1 MDILL
6 GSELVGSEKAL
17 SGEAGAERRN
27 RAGSPRRAG
36 VLMRGRPNRLR
47 MAIRRPGA
55 CLSLLFLM
63 ALVAAAVFA
72 PWLTPYATQGAGAPD
87 IAHRLL
93 APSSAHLLG
102 TDEMGR
108 DMLVRVLYG
117 ARTSLALAAL
127 VVGSSV
133 VVGIVM
139 GLAAGYAGG
148 WVDEAAMRT
157 TDVFLAFPP
166 LLLAILLITVLGG
179 GFASTMLA
187 LALVWWPVYAVL
199 VRGQVVSVR
208 SRPFVEAAR
217 ATGVPPL
224 GIMRRHLLPN
234 AVGPLLVQ
242 ATVDVGAV
250 ILVAAGL
257 SFIGLGPQPPTADWG
272 MMINSGRQYVLGG
285 SWWVAGVPGIAILLT
300 ALAFAVLGDYLRDA
314 GDPHRHRL

>member
-1 MDILL
+1 
-6 GSELVGSEKAL
+6 
-17 SGEAGAERRN
+17 
-27 RAGSPRRAG
+27 
-36 VLMRGRPNRLR
+36 MRGRQNRLR
-47 MAIRRPGA
+47 TTLRRPGA
-55 CLSLLFLM
+55 GLSLLFLT
-63 ALVAAAVFA
+63 ALVLAAVFA
-72 PWLTPYATQGAGAPD
+72 PWLTPYAAQGAGAPD
-87 IAHRLL
+87 IEHKLL
-93 APSSAHLLG
+93 APSWAHPFG

-108 DMLVRVLYG
+108 DMLARLLYG

-133 VVGIVM
+133 VVGIGV

-148 WVDEAAMRT
+148 WVDEGAMRT

-166 LLLAILLITVLGG
+166 LLLAILLVTVLGG
-179 GFASTMLA
+179 GFVSTMLA

-199 VRGQVVSVR
+199 VRGQVMLVR
-208 SRPFVEAAR
+208 SRPFIEAAR

-234 AVGPLLVQ
+234 ALGPLLVQ

-272 MMINSGRQYVLGG
+272 MMINSGRQFVLSG
-285 SWWVAGVPGIAILLT
+285 SWWVAGVPGIAIMLT
-300 ALAFAVLGDYLRDA
+300 ALAFAVLGDSLRDA
-314 GDPHRHRL
+314 SDPMRRRL

>member
-1 MDILL
+1 
-6 GSELVGSEKAL
+6 
-17 SGEAGAERRN
+17 
-27 RAGSPRRAG
+27 
-36 VLMRGRPNRLR
+36 MRGRPNRLR
-47 MAIRRPGA
+47 TVVRRPGA
-55 CLSLLFLM
+55 CLSLLFLV
-63 ALVAAAVFA
+63 ALVLAAVFA
-72 PWLTPYATQGAGAPD
+72 PWLTPYAAQGAGAPD
-87 IAHRLL
+87 MAHKLL
-93 APSSAHLLG
+93 APSSAHPLG

-108 DMLVRVLYG
+108 DMLARVLYG

-133 VVGIVM
+133 VVGIVV

-166 LLLAILLITVLGG
+166 LLLAILLVTVLGG
-179 GFASTMLA
+179 GFVSTMLA

-234 AVGPLLVQ
+234 ALGPLLVQ

-300 ALAFAVLGDYLRDA
+300 ALAFAVLGDSLRDA
-314 GDPHRHRL
+314 ADPTGIDCDASCRSPRYPRATKQ

>member
-1 MDILL
+1 MAGTEKML
-6 GSELVGSEKAL
+6 GNY
-17 SGEAGAERRN
+17 AGAEQRE
-27 RAGSPRRAG
+27 RADSPRGAG
-36 VLMRGRPNRLR
+36 VVMRGRQNRLR
-47 MAIRRPGA
+47 AVLRRPGA
-55 CLSLLFLM
+55 GLSLLFLT
-63 ALVAAAVFA
+63 ALVLAAVFA
-72 PWLTPYATQGAGAPD
+72 PWLTPYAAQGAGAPD
-87 IAHRLL
+87 IEHKLL
-93 APSSAHLLG
+93 APSWAHPFG

-108 DMLVRVLYG
+108 DMLARLLYG

-133 VVGIVM
+133 VVGIGV

-148 WVDEAAMRT
+148 WVDEGAMRT

-166 LLLAILLITVLGG
+166 LLLAILLVTVLGG
-179 GFASTMLA
+179 GFVSTMLA

-199 VRGQVVSVR
+199 VRGQVMLVR
-208 SRPFVEAAR
+208 SRPFIEAAR

-234 AVGPLLVQ
+234 ALGPLLVQ

-272 MMINSGRQYVLGG
+272 MMINSGRQFVLSG
-285 SWWVAGVPGIAILLT
+285 SWWVAGVPGIAIMLT
-300 ALAFAVLGDYLRDA
+300 ALAFAVLGDSLRDA
-314 GDPHRHRL
+314 ADPVRRQF

>member
-1 MDILL
+1 
-6 GSELVGSEKAL
+6 
-17 SGEAGAERRN
+17 
-27 RAGSPRRAG
+27 
-36 VLMRGRPNRLR
+36 MRGRSNRLR
-47 MAIRRPGA
+47 MVTKRPGA
-55 CLSLLFLM
+55 CLSLLFLT
-63 ALVAAAVFA
+63 ALVLAAVFA
-72 PWLTPYATQGAGAPD
+72 PWLTPYAAQGAGAPD

-117 ARTSLALAAL
+117 ARTSLALAVL

-133 VVGIVM
+133 LVGIVV

-148 WVDEAAMRT
+148 WVDEGAMRT

-166 LLLAILLITVLGG
+166 LLLAILLVTVLGG
-179 GFASTMLA
+179 GFVSTMLA

-199 VRGQVVSVR
+199 VRGQVMLVR
-208 SRPFVEAAR
+208 GQPFVEAAR

-234 AVGPLLVQ
+234 ALGPLLVQ
-242 ATVDVGAV
+242 ATVDMGAV

-272 MMINSGRQYVLGG
+272 MMINSGRQFVLSG
-285 SWWVAGVPGIAILLT
+285 SWWVAGVPGIAIMLT

>member
-1 MDILL
+1 MFCEDRNW
-6 GSELVGSEKAL
+6 LVERKIWLATLAL
-17 SGEAGAERRN
+17 SEETVLT
-27 RAGSPRRAG
+27 RRAAQAC
-36 VLMRGRPNRLR
+36 LMRGRPNRLR

-63 ALVAAAVFA
+63 ALVVAAVFA
-72 PWLTPYATQGAGAPD
+72 PWLTPYAAQGAGAPD

-108 DMLVRVLYG
+108 DMLARVLYG
-117 ARTSLALAAL
+117 VWTSLAMAAL

-133 VVGIVM
+133 VVGIVV

-148 WVDEAAMRT
+148 WVDEGAMRT

-166 LLLAILLITVLGG
+166 LLLAILLVTVLGG

-208 SRPFVEAAR
+208 SRPSWKRPAPLVCRRWGLCVAICCPTLWGRCWCKPRSTWAR
-217 ATGVPPL
+217 
-224 GIMRRHLLPN
+224 
-234 AVGPLLVQ
+234 
-242 ATVDVGAV
+242 
-250 ILVAAGL
+250 
-257 SFIGLGPQPPTADWG
+257 
-272 MMINSGRQYVLGG
+272 
-285 SWWVAGVPGIAILLT
+285 
-300 ALAFAVLGDYLRDA
+300 
-314 GDPHRHRL
+314 